1 MAPTHV
7 KVGQRRA
14 LADLEPA
21 TEPVGRDGKP
31 ALTEDDRGIVGA
43 VARIQQTDQVQ
54 PLVRDLPDTLVAAV
68 QTGRLAGPVPPE
80 VDVTF
85 VQVALQRQALK
96 PLGAAV
102 EQQHFLRLRRHL
114 VPLAGTADGCRG
126 GFILR
131 PPLLRPGLDI
141 S

>member
-31 ALTEDDRGIVGA
+31 ALTEDDRGILGA

-54 PLVRDLPDTLVAAV
+54 PLVRDLPGDLSDTLVAAV
-68 QTGRLAGPVPPE
+68 
-80 VDVTF
+80 
-85 VQVALQRQALK
+85 
-96 PLGAAV
+96 
-102 EQQHFLRLRRHL
+102 
-114 VPLAGTADGCRG
+114 
-126 GFILR
+126 
-131 PPLLRPGLDI
+131 
-141 S
+141 